1 MSPKWGVIGCT
12 LGKAEGRPE
21 PNFFS
26 LGPNSFAFNEYIALS
41 VGWTEEAN
49 LEKDLGSKRASCPDG
64 LFFLL
69 SSG

>member
-26 LGPNSFAFNEYIALS
+26 LGPNSFAFNEYTSTISGMDRRSQLRKRLGFQVGFLS
-41 VGWTEEAN
+41 
-49 LEKDLGSKRASCPDG
+49 
-64 LFFLL
+64 
-69 SSG
+69 